1 MSVLNKDQIKD
12 IIKHYGVKNTEDVHN
27 AVKDLMKDVIQAT
40 LEAELDV
47 SLGYE
52 KYERQPDK
60 KGNARNGSY
69 EKTVK
74 STFGNLDLDIPR
86 DRDGG
91 HVPLIVPKGEAD
103 VSNIQGRILSMCQ
116 LGLTTRAVKE
126 HVKDIYGIDI
136 SAETISK
143 ITDQVLPHIRAWQ
156 ARQLQTVYPIIYMD
170 ALHLNIRQ
178 DGKVGNKAVNIMI
191 GVDCEGMKDVLG
203 IWMNAVESAKFWLSV
218 LTEVKNRGDKDVLI
232 ACVDGLTG
240 FSEAI
245 NTVFPKTEVQRCI
258 VHQIRN
264 CCKFVNYKDRKEF
277 CADMRS
283 IYTAATEEF
292 ALEALVEF
300 GDKWGKKYGYA
311 AKSWDANWAELSG
324 FLKYPDELR
333 RIIYTTN
340 PIESL
345 NSSIKKLTG
354 PKRLFPSDDAAL
366 KQVYFGVQS
375 RLKKWTTRV
384 RDWGVIWGQLSIYF
398 EDRLKEVPQN

>member
-12 IIKHYGVKNTEDVHN
+12 IIKHYGVKNTQDVHN

-52 KYERQPDK
+52 KYERLPDK
-60 KGNARNGSY
+60 KGNARNGRYS
-69 EKTVK
+69 KTVK

-86 DRDGG
+86 DRDGE
-91 HVPLIVPKGEAD
+91 HEPLIVPKGEAD

-178 DGKVGNKAVNIMI
+178 DGKVGKKAVNIMI
-191 GVDCEGMKDVLG
+191 GIDCEGMKDVLG
-203 IWMNAVESAKFWLSV
+203 IWMNDVESAKFWLSV
-218 LTEVKNRGDKDVLI
+218 LTEVKNRGVKDVLI

-283 IYTAATEEF
+283 IYTAATEEL

-311 AKSWDANWAELSG
+311 AKSWDSNWAELSG

-398 EDRLKEVPQN
+398 EDRLKEVPQD

>member
-12 IIKHYGVKNTEDVHN
+12 IIKHYGVKNTQDVHN

-52 KYERQPDK
+52 KYERLPDK
-60 KGNARNGSY
+60 KGNARNGRYS
-69 EKTVK
+69 KTVK

-86 DRDGG
+86 DRDGE
-91 HVPLIVPKGEAD
+91 HEPLIVPKGEAD

-178 DGKVGNKAVNIMI
+178 YGKVGKKAVNIMI
-191 GVDCEGMKDVLG
+191 GIDCEGMKDVLG
-203 IWMNAVESAKFWLSV
+203 IWMNDVESAKFWLSV
-218 LTEVKNRGDKDVLI
+218 LTEVKNRGVKDVLI

-283 IYTAATEEF
+283 IYTAATEEL

-311 AKSWDANWAELSG
+311 AKSWDSNWAELSG

-398 EDRLKEVPQN
+398 EDRLKEVPQD